1 MHEPTRPAGLRAFLA
16 GAIRSSVAGG
26 IERDSIWSVRR
37 PLINLYLALFAIQSG
52 WLVSKIV
59 RGLLDKH
66 DPSSL
71 DGLES
76 IAFDT
81 LSGIGEPGLGA
92 AIISLII
99 VEGITTVMVMYNLGM
114 NLLVR
119 PIVRWHESRGEARG
133 EARGQARGQ
142 ARGEALAS
150 RRWEE
155 WNQRR
160 MEAEARGER
169 FDEPPPVFK
178 GNGTE

>member
-1 MHEPTRPAGLRAFLA
+1 MA
-16 GAIRSSVAGG
+16 
-26 IERDSIWSVRR
+26 
-37 PLINLYLALFAIQSG
+37 
-52 WLVSKIV
+52 
-59 RGLLDKH
+59 
-66 DPSSL
+66 
-71 DGLES
+71 
-76 IAFDT
+76 
-81 LSGIGEPGLGA
+81 
-92 AIISLII
+92 
-99 VEGITTVMVMYNLGM
+99 MYNLGM

-169 FDEPPPVFK
+169 FDEPPPVYEIDE
-178 GNGTE
+178 TE